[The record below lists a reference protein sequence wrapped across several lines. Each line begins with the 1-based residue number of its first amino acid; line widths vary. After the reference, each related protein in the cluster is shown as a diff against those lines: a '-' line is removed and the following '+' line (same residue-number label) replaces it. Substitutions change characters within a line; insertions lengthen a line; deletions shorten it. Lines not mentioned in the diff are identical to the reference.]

1 MQRKVFARNVKA
13 DHQQIRTRGRLGQV
27 YNLADVFGVH
37 RRAAQQKARLRERT
51 ARLVHGNR
59 SEVGACRHG
68 GDRHILPEV
77 EMRAVRLVREHLHTG
92 RVRELDNFSDVRADA
107 VVGRVV
113 DEHRLRGR
121 VLLDGGLDVRDRH
134 AERNAQPVVH
144 LRIDIDRY
152 RAGEHERVDDA
163 AVHVA
168 RENDLVAALHD
179 REYHRLHAARRAADH
194 EEGVRRAERIGR
206 QLLRLADDARR
217 VAQVVERLHRV
228 DVHGHALLT
237 EERRQL
243 GRAASALVAGNVER
257 HNAHILEVFERLH
270 DGRAGLIH
278 RNAFFRQKLGF
289 SKCFCPKR
297 SRSSHGGGQSGS

>member
-1 MQRKVFARNVKA
+1 
-13 DHQQIRTRGRLGQV
+13 
-27 YNLADVFGVH
+27 
-37 RRAAQQKARLRERT
+37 
-51 ARLVHGNR
+51 
-59 SEVGACRHG
+59 
-68 GDRHILPEV
+68 
-77 EMRAVRLVREHLHTG
+77 MRAVRLVRKHLHTR
-92 RVRELDNFSDVRADA
+92 RVRQFDDLADVRADA
-107 VVGRVV
+107 VIGRVV

-134 AERNAQPVVH
+134 SERNAQTVVH
-144 LRIDIDRY
+144 LRIDVDGNC
-152 RAGEHERVDDA
+152 AGEHERVDNA

-168 RENDLVAALHD
+168 RQNDLVAALHD

-228 DVHGHALLT
+228 DVHGHALLA

-278 RNAFFRQKLGF
+278 RNAFFRQRMICCAF
-289 SKCFCPKR
+289 AR
-297 SRSSHGGGQSGS
+297 SAHEIQSAQQIDKNREHVSRFLYKE